1 MVWIFLLVALLAAFG
16 LLLYRAIQF
25 KPIKALQL
33 GSPRAALVPEMP
45 VAVKL
50 SELVKLQTVSRAD
63 PALEDADSFTS
74 FQEKLQQLFP
84 GVAAHCPRVI
94 VAGKG
99 IVYCWQGKDSV
110 DPRVLMAHYDVVPA
124 DPASWKRPPFS
135 GEIAEGFVHGRGTL
149 DTKCTL
155 AASMEAA
162 EGLIAEGFVP
172 GHDIYLCFS
181 GDEEVGG
188 PTCQAIIDTLAEAGV
203 QPGFVLDEG
212 GGVTRES
219 LPGVDLPCALIGT
232 CEKGM
237 TQLVVTATAQ
247 PGHASTPPRH
257 TALGTLAKAIHRLEN
272 HPWPVRLSP
281 TLLLMADTLG
291 RHARLPYRMV
301 YANLKLLRPLL
312 GFYAWLRGGTVN
324 AMLRTTCAFTT
335 AQGSG
340 AVNVLPGAAS
350 AGANVRI
357 IPGESVKSVKRRAAR
372 VLRDKRLSLQ
382 LVGGDEPSPVS
393 RTDDDKWALLCEA
406 VSDIWP
412 EAVISPNL
420 MLGATDATHYSR
432 ICQNVYRFSGRETTK
447 EENALVH
454 GNDERIGTGKLAKI
468 VAFYE
473 ALMIRL

>member
-1 MVWIFLLVALLAAFG
+1 MIWYFVLLLLLAAFG
-16 LLLYRAIQF
+16 FLLYRAIRF
-25 KPIKALQL
+25 TPVHALQL
-33 GSPRAALVPEMP
+33 GAPRAPLVPEMP

-50 SELVKLQTVSRAD
+50 SELVKLQTVSHAD
-63 PALEDADSFTS
+63 TALEDASVFTA

-84 GVAAHCPRVI
+84 KVAAHCPRVI

-99 IVYCWQGKDSV
+99 IVYCWQGKDPG

-155 AASMEAA
+155 AACMEAA
-162 EGLIAEGFVP
+162 EGLIADGFVP
-172 GHDIYLCFS
+172 AHDIYLCFS

-188 PTCQAIIDTLAEAGV
+188 PTCQAIIDALAESGV

-219 LPGVDLPCALIGT
+219 LPGVSLPCALIGT

-237 TQLVVTATAQ
+237 TQLVVTAAAQ

-257 TALGTLAKAIHRLEN
+257 TALGILARAVRRLEN

-301 YANLKLLRPLL
+301 YANIKLLSPLL
-312 GFYAWLRGGTVN
+312 GVYGWLKGGAVN

-372 VLRDKRLSLQ
+372 VLRDKRLTLQ
-382 LVGGDEPSPVS
+382 LAGGDEPSPVS

-406 VSDIWP
+406 VNDIWP
-412 EAVISPNL
+412 EAVVSPNL
-420 MLGATDATHYSR
+420 MLGATDATRYSR

-454 GNDERIGTGKLAKI
+454 GNDERIGTGKLARI

>member
-1 MVWIFLLVALLAAFG
+1 MIWLVLLLALLAAFG

-25 KPIKALQL
+25 KPIHALQL

-45 VAVKL
+45 IAVKL
-50 SELVKLQTVSRAD
+50 SELVKLQTVSHAD
-63 PALEDADSFTS
+63 AALEDADSFTA

-84 GVAAHCPRVI
+84 RVAAHCPRVI

-99 IVYCWQGKDSV
+99 IVYCWQGKDPS

-155 AASMEAA
+155 AACMEAA
-162 EGLIAEGFVP
+162 EGLIAESFVP
-172 GHDIYLCFS
+172 GHDIYMCFS

-188 PTCQAIIDTLAEAGV
+188 PTCQAIIDALAEAGV

-232 CEKGM
+232 GEKGM

-257 TALGTLAKAIHRLEN
+257 TALGTLSKAIRKLEN
-272 HPWPVRLSP
+272 RPWPVRLSP

-301 YANLKLLRPLL
+301 YANLKPLRPLL
-312 GFYAWLRGGTVN
+312 GIYGWLKGGAVN

-340 AVNVLPGAAS
+340 AVNVLPGAVS

-357 IPGESVKSVKRRAAR
+357 IPGESVKSVKRRAAK

-393 RTDDDKWALLCEA
+393 RTDDGKWALLCEA

-420 MLGATDATHYSR
+420 MLGATDATRYSR
-432 ICQNVYRFSGRETTK
+432 ICQNVYRFSGRETNK

-454 GNDERIGTGKLAKI
+454 GNDERIGMGKLAKI

>member
-1 MVWIFLLVALLAAFG
+1 MIWFILLVLLLAAFG

-25 KPIKALQL
+25 KPVQALRL
-33 GSPRAALVPEMP
+33 GSPRPPLVPEMP

-63 PALEDADSFTS
+63 PALEDAAVFTA

-99 IVYCWQGKDSV
+99 IVYCWPGKDPS

-162 EGLIAEGFVP
+162 EQLIAEDFVP
-172 GHDIYLCFS
+172 NHDIYLCFS

-188 PTCQAIIDTLAEAGV
+188 PTCQAIIDTLAESGV

-219 LPGVDLPCALIGT
+219 LPGVQLPCALIGI

-237 TQLVVTATAQ
+237 TQLVVTASAK

-257 TALGTLAKAIHRLEN
+257 TALGILSKAIRKLEN
-272 HPWPVRLSP
+272 RPWPVRLTP
-281 TLLLMADTLG
+281 TLLSMADTLG
-291 RHARLPYRMV
+291 RHARLPYRLV

-312 GFYAWLRGGTVN
+312 GLYGWLTGGAVN

-340 AVNVLPGAAS
+340 AVNVLPGAVS

-357 IPGESVKSVKRRAAR
+357 IPNETVKSVKRRAAR

-393 RTDDDKWALLCEA
+393 RTDDEKWALLCEA
-406 VSDIWP
+406 VNEIWP

-420 MLGATDATHYSR
+420 MLGATDATRYSR
-432 ICQNVYRFSGRETTK
+432 ISQSVYRFSGREITK
-447 EENALVH
+447 EESALVH
-454 GNDERIGTGKLAKI
+454 GNDERIGTGKLAKM
-468 VAFYE
+468 VTFYE